1 MLFGYS
7 YGVWIAQ
14 LFTGLVNGCV
24 FILLA
29 LGLSI
34 IFGLLGIINFAHGIF
49 YMLGAYAGW
58 TVLKL
63 TGNFWLALILSP
75 LAAGLIGAVAE
86 TTMFRRVYK
95 SKNPTFSGVLVAYG
109 LAIFAPDFI
118 RLLYGRPGKPFP
130 MPAVLSETVFT
141 IGGTEVSAYRIFV
154 IGVTAALLPAIWYLL
169 NKTNLGMVIR
179 AGTSDNLMVQAMGIN
194 VSRIWT
200 ITFALGI
207 ALAAFAGV
215 MIAPLTA
222 VTPEMGS
229 FVLIQSFIVVVV
241 GGMGSFT
248 GAVVGGLLIGQVLTL
263 TGLIYDVLGDV
274 IIYLAMAIVLLV
286 RPRGLFGE
294 EGMLE
299 R

>member
-1 MLFGYS
+1 VLFGYS
-7 YGVWIAQ
+7 YGAWIAQ

-58 TVLKL
+58 TVLRL
-63 TGNFWLALILSP
+63 TGNFWLALAISP
-75 LAAGLIGAVAE
+75 LVVGLLGALIE
-86 TTMFRRVYK
+86 STLFRRVYA

-109 LAIFAPDFI
+109 LAILAPDFI

-130 MPAVLSETVFT
+130 MPAILSGNVFT
-141 IGGTEVSAYRIFV
+141 IGDTEVSAYRVFV
-154 IGVTAALLPAIWYLL
+154 IGVTAFLLPALWYLL

-194 VSRIWT
+194 LSRIWT
-200 ITFALGI
+200 ITFGLGI

-215 MIAPLTA
+215 VIAPLTA
-222 VTPEMGS
+222 VTPEIGGV
-229 FVLIQSFIVVVV
+229 VLIQCFIVVVV

-263 TGLIYDVLGDV
+263 TSLIYDVLGDI
-274 IIYLAMAIVLLV
+274 IIYAAMAAVLLV

-294 EGMLE
+294 EGAFE
-299 R
+299 G

>member
-1 MLFGYS
+1 
-7 YGVWIAQ
+7 
-14 LFTGLVNGCV
+14 
-24 FILLA
+24 
-29 LGLSI
+29 
-34 IFGLLGIINFAHGIF
+34 
-49 YMLGAYAGW
+49 
-58 TVLKL
+58 
-63 TGNFWLALILSP
+63 
-75 LAAGLIGAVAE
+75 
-86 TTMFRRVYK
+86 MFRRVYK

-130 MPAVLSETVFT
+130 MPAVLSETMFT

-154 IGVTAALLPAIWYLL
+154 IGVTAVLLPAIWYLL

-200 ITFALGI
+200 IAFALGI

-215 MIAPLTA
+215 MVAPLTA

-229 FVLIQSFIVVVV
+229 FVLIQCFIVVVV

-248 GAVVGGLLIGQVLTL
+248 GAVVGGLLIGQILTL

-286 RPRGLFGE
+286 RPRGLFGD
-294 EGMLE
+294 EGMFE
-299 R
+299 G

>member
-24 FILLA
+24 FVLLA

-75 LAAGLIGAVAE
+75 LAAGLIGALAE

-130 MPAVLSETVFT
+130 MPAVLSETMFT

-154 IGVTAALLPAIWYLL
+154 IGVTAALLPALWYLL

-294 EGMLE
+294 EGMFE

>member
-75 LAAGLIGAVAE
+75 LAAGLIGALAE

-130 MPAVLSETVFT
+130 MPAVLSETMFT

-154 IGVTAALLPAIWYLL
+154 IGVTAALLPALWYLL

-194 VSRIWT
+194 VSRTWT

>member
-7 YGVWIAQ
+7 YGAWVAQ

-58 TVLKL
+58 TVLRV
-63 TGNFWLALILSP
+63 TGNFWLALVVAP
-75 LAAGLIGAVAE
+75 LVVGLLGALTE
-86 TTMFRRVYK
+86 CTLFRRVYK

-109 LAIFAPDFI
+109 LAILAPDFI

-130 MPAVLSETVFT
+130 MPPLLSGNVFT
-141 IGGTEVSAYRIFV
+141 LGDTAVSAYRLFV
-154 IGVTAALLPAIWYLL
+154 IGVTAGLLPALWYLL

-179 AGTSDNLMVQAMGIN
+179 AGTSDNLMVQALGIN
-194 VSRIWT
+194 VSRVWT
-200 ITFALGI
+200 ITFGLGI

-222 VTPEMGS
+222 VTPEIGGV
-229 FVLIQSFIVVVV
+229 VLIQCFIVVVV

-263 TGLIYDVLGDV
+263 TSLIYDVLGDV
-274 IIYLAMAIVLLV
+274 IIYLAMAVVLLV

-294 EGMLE
+294 EGVFE
-299 R
+299 A

>member
-24 FILLA
+24 FVLLA

-75 LAAGLIGAVAE
+75 LAAGLIGALAE

-154 IGVTAALLPAIWYLL
+154 IGVTAALLPALWYLL

>member
-75 LAAGLIGAVAE
+75 LAAGLIGALAE

-130 MPAVLSETVFT
+130 MPAVLSETMFT

-154 IGVTAALLPAIWYLL
+154 IGVTAALLPALWYLL

-294 EGMLE
+294 EGMFE

>member
-75 LAAGLIGAVAE
+75 LAAGLIGALAE

-130 MPAVLSETVFT
+130 MPAVLSVTMFT

-154 IGVTAALLPAIWYLL
+154 IGVTAALLPALWYLL

-194 VSRIWT
+194 VSRTWT

-294 EGMLE
+294 EGMFE

>member
-1 MLFGYS
+1 MFLGYP

-58 TVLKL
+58 TVLRA
-63 TGNFWLALILSP
+63 TGNFWLALIVAP
-75 LAAGLIGAVAE
+75 LVVGLLGALTE
-86 TTMFRRVYK
+86 RSLFRRVYK
-95 SKNPTFSGVLVAYG
+95 TKMPTFSGVLVAYG
-109 LAIFAPDFI
+109 LAIVAPDFI

-130 MPAVLSETVFT
+130 MPPIFRETMFT
-141 IGGTEVSAYRIFV
+141 VGGTEVGAYRIFV
-154 IGVTAALLPAIWYLL
+154 IAVTAMLLPALWFLL
-169 NKTNLGMVIR
+169 NRTNLGMVIR
-179 AGTSDNLMVQAMGIN
+179 AGTSDNVMVQALGIN

-200 ITFALGI
+200 ITFGMGT

-215 MIAPLTA
+215 MTAPLLA
-222 VTPEMGS
+222 VTPEMGGV
-229 FVLIQSFIVVVV
+229 VLIQCFIVVVV

-263 TGLIYDVLGDV
+263 TGLVYDVLGDV

-294 EGMLE
+294 EGMFE
-299 R
+299 G

>member
-75 LAAGLIGAVAE
+75 LAAGLIGALAE

>member
-1 MLFGYS
+1 MLFGYA

-58 TVLKL
+58 TVLRV
-63 TGNFWLALILSP
+63 TGNFWVALLVAP
-75 LAAGLIGAVAE
+75 LVVGLLGALTE
-86 TTMFRRVYK
+86 LTLFRRAYTT
-95 SKNPTFSGVLVAYG
+95 KNPTYSGVLVAYG

-130 MPAVLSETVFT
+130 MPPNLRQALFT

-154 IGVTAALLPAIWYLL
+154 IAVTAVLLPALWYLL
-169 NKTNLGMVIR
+169 NRTNLGMVIR
-179 AGTSDNLMVQAMGIN
+179 AGTSDNLMVQALGVN

-200 ITFALGI
+200 LTFALGV

-215 MIAPLTA
+215 ITGPLLA
-222 VTPEMGS
+222 VTPEMGGV
-229 FVLIQSFIVVVV
+229 VLIQCFIVVVV

-263 TGLIYDVLGDV
+263 TGLIADFLGDI
-274 IIYLAMAIVLLV
+274 IIYLAMAIALLV
-286 RPRGLFGE
+286 RPRGLFGQ
-294 EGMLE
+294 EGMFE
-299 R
+299 G

>member
-1 MLFGYS
+1 MLLGYS
-7 YGVWIAQ
+7 YGAWIAQ

-58 TVLKL
+58 TVLRV
-63 TGNFWLALILSP
+63 TGNFWLALVIAP
-75 LAAGLIGAVAE
+75 LVVGLLGALTE
-86 TTMFRRVYK
+86 SSLFRRVYT

-109 LAIFAPDFI
+109 LAILAPDFI

-130 MPAVLSETVFT
+130 MPQILSGHIFT

-154 IGVTAALLPAIWYLL
+154 IGVTAVLLPALWYLL

-179 AGTSDNLMVQAMGIN
+179 AGTSDSLMVQALGIN

-200 ITFALGI
+200 ITFGLGI

-222 VTPEMGS
+222 VTPEIGS
-229 FVLIQSFIVVVV
+229 VVLIQCFIVVVV

-263 TGLIYDVLGDV
+263 TALIYDVLGDV
-274 IIYLAMAIVLLV
+274 IIYLAMAVVLLV

-294 EGMLE
+294 EGVFE
-299 R
+299 G

>member
-75 LAAGLIGAVAE
+75 LAAGLIGALAE

-130 MPAVLSETVFT
+130 MPAILSETMFT

-154 IGVTAALLPAIWYLL
+154 IGVTAALLPALWYLL

-194 VSRIWT
+194 ISRTWT

-229 FVLIQSFIVVVV
+229 FVLIQCFIVVVV

-263 TGLIYDVLGDV
+263 TGLIYDVLGDI

>member
-1 MLFGYS
+1 MLLGYP
-7 YGVWIAQ
+7 YDVWIAQ

-58 TVLKL
+58 TVLRVS
-63 TGNFWLALILSP
+63 GNFWLALIVAP
-75 LAAGLIGAVAE
+75 IAVGLLGALTE
-86 TTMFRRVYK
+86 RTLFRPVYRT
-95 SKNPTFSGVLVAYG
+95 KNPTFSGVLVAYG

-118 RLLYGRPGKPFP
+118 RLLYGRPGKPFA
-130 MPAVLSETVFT
+130 MPPILRETLFT
-141 IGGTEVSAYRIFV
+141 IAGTEVSAYRIFV
-154 IGVTAALLPAIWYLL
+154 IAVTAALLPALWFLL
-169 NKTNLGMVIR
+169 NRTNLGMVIR
-179 AGTSDNLMVQAMGIN
+179 AGTTDTVMVQALGIN
-194 VSRIWT
+194 ISRIWT
-200 ITFALGI
+200 IAFGLGT

-215 MIAPLTA
+215 MTGPLTA
-222 VTPEMGS
+222 VTPEMGGV
-229 FVLIQSFIVVVV
+229 VLIQCFIVVVV

-263 TGLIYDVLGDV
+263 TGLVYDLLGDI
-274 IIYLAMAIVLLV
+274 IIYLAMAVVLLV

-294 EGMLE
+294 EGMFE
-299 R
+299 G